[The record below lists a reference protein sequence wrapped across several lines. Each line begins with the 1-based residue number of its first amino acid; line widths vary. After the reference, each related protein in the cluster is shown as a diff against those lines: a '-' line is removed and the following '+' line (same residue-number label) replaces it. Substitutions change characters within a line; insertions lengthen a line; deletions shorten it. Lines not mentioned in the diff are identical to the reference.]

1 MRRGEILKLKWRDVD
16 LSQRVIFVREAK
28 SGISRYLPISDELL
42 EDLGSQHSRSGS
54 GYVFPSH
61 LPRRNPAHRSGEP
74 NEPYTDIKN
83 AFRQALKKAGIDEFR
98 FHDLRHTFASYLV
111 MNGADLN
118 VVRELLG
125 HRTLAMT
132 LRYAHLAP
140 RTKDQAIRLID
151 QALGGS
157 ATVAQSGTK
166 SGTGRILKF
175 KTSG

>member
-1 MRRGEILKLKWRDVD
+1 MVPPRALTASSCTVRTAAYRRERW
-16 LSQRVIFVREAK
+16 S
-28 SGISRYLPISDELL
+28 PELL
-42 EDLGSQHSRSGS
+42 TRFRNLRRIGSSCVEFWARAILSGQ
-54 GYVFPSH
+54 G
-61 LPRRNPAHRSGEP
+61 G
-74 NEPYTDIKN
+74 T
-83 AFRQALKKAGIDEFR
+83 RQP
-98 FHDLRHTFASYLV
+98 FASASGLPPPIVEDMAIASHLV

-157 ATVAQSGTK
+157 ATVAQSGT
-166 SGTGRILKF
+166 GRILKF

>member
-1 MRRGEILKLKWRDVD
+1 MSQNGPAESLDSQQLHSSDRRVPAGKMAPWTVDQIPLLRRIGSSCVEFWARAIL
-16 LSQRVIFVREAK
+16 
-28 SGISRYLPISDELL
+28 SGQ
-42 EDLGSQHSRSGS
+42 GG
-54 GYVFPSH
+54 
-61 LPRRNPAHRSGEP
+61 
-74 NEPYTDIKN
+74 T
-83 AFRQALKKAGIDEFR
+83 RQP
-98 FHDLRHTFASYLV
+98 FASASGLPPPIVEDMAIASHLV

-157 ATVAQSGTK
+157 ATVAQSAQAG
-166 SGTGRILKF
+166 F
-175 KTSG
+175 